1 MTMSY
6 KNTVMILNK
15 LNPHRLAN
23 HKYTAKTHF
32 YENVAC
38 SLYFGLRLEW
48 SHRLLR

>member
-32 YENVAC
+32 YENVDIIPKG
-38 SLYFGLRLEW
+38 YIFFYV
-48 SHRLLR
+48 